1 LFGAN
6 QNADQVETGRMTAS
20 IRPRAFTLRTVAVFV
35 GAALTCSFLAACGS
49 SGGSGGSDDS
59 ITLFNGQHEQTA
71 NELVAAFEKQT
82 GIHVNVRSDDEDV
95 LANQIALQGQNSPA
109 DVFFTE
115 NSPPLEFLAAKHLL
129 SALPSSTFGQIPS
142 RYSSPQKDWIAV
154 SGRVS
159 VLVYNPSLIP
169 ASQLPTSVMQL
180 ADPRYMGKLA
190 LAPGETD
197 FQPIVTSVLRAY
209 GEARTLTWL
218 KAIKA
223 NAAGHML
230 PDNET
235 LVSDVNRGQVGFGL
249 INQYYW
255 YRMRSEIGASAV
267 HSQITHFAP
276 RDPGYVID
284 VSGAAVIKSSKHQ
297 ANAKR
302 FLDFLVSRKGQEII
316 AHSSSYEYPLLAGVK
331 AYSAETPFSQ
341 LQPNSIGID
350 QLGDGATAIK
360 LLQQVGLL

>member
-1 LFGAN
+1 
-6 QNADQVETGRMTAS
+6 MTAS
-20 IRPRAFTLRTVAVFV
+20 IRPCALAL
-35 GAALTCSFLAACGS
+35 GLAAIALTGLLVTGCGGS
-49 SGGSGGSDDS
+49 SAGSDNS
-59 ITLFNGQHEQTA
+59 ITLFNGQHEQTT

-82 GIHVNVRSDDEDV
+82 GIHVNVRSDDESV

-115 NSPPLEFLAAKHLL
+115 NSPPLEFLSEKHLL
-129 SALPSSTFGQIPS
+129 SAVPNSTFAPIPS
-142 RYSSPQKDWIAV
+142 QYSSPAKDWLAV

-159 VLVYNPSLIP
+159 VLVFNPSLIP
-169 ASQLPTSVMQL
+169 ASQLPTSIMQL
-180 ADPRYMGKLA
+180 ADPKYKGKLA

-197 FQPIVTSVLRAY
+197 FQPIVTSVLHAY

-218 KAIKA
+218 RAIKA
-223 NAAGHML
+223 NAADHTV

-235 LVSDVNRGQVGFGL
+235 LVSDVNRGQVAFGV

-255 YRMRSEIGASAV
+255 YRLRSETGAAAM

-284 VSGAAVIKSSKHQ
+284 ISGAAVLKSSKHQ
-297 ANAKR
+297 ADAQR
-302 FLDFLVSRKGQEII
+302 FLAFLVSRKGQEII

-331 AYSAETPFSQ
+331 AYPAETPFGQ
-341 LQPNSIGID
+341 LRPNPINID
-350 QLGDGATAIK
+350 ELGDGSTAIR
-360 LLQQVGLL
+360 LLQRVGLL